1 MLGGFAVLV
10 ELANNLRDIW
20 GLRHGDWTCRLT
32 EVIGLTPHDPY
43 LLSGY
48 AGQFFLVLLLAKE
61 IKWKHTK
68 ILQA

>member
-1 MLGGFAVLV
+1 METG
-10 ELANNLRDIW
+10 
-20 GLRHGDWTCRLT
+20 HGRLT

-43 LLSGY
+43 PLSGY
-48 AGQFFLVLLLAKE
+48 VGQFFLVLLLAKE